1 MKRLISFMLVAI
13 MLIASVGNVV
23 VYANEKEDTK
33 AVAAG
38 ALSIEG
44 ISGILMEATT
54 GKVIYEKN
62 ADEVRPP
69 ASVTKVMTLLLIFE
83 AIDSGKIKLEDPV
96 TVSGY
101 AASMGG
107 SQVFLEQGEVQTV
120 DTLIKCIAMA
130 SGNDASVV
138 MAEHLG
144 GSEEAFVGMM
154 NERAKQLGME
164 NTKFVNC
171 CGLTIDGHVTTAR
184 DIAIMSRELT
194 LKHPKIFD
202 YTTVWMDEFTH
213 VTRKGESVFGL
224 ANTNKLL
231 KQYNGATG
239 LKTGFTSDA
248 KSCISATATRN
259 DIDLIA
265 VVMGAPDSKTRNKD
279 VCTMFDY
286 GFANVTP
293 YEDKDVKPL
302 LTPITIKNGVQE
314 SVEPVCDQPFRY
326 MLLKGE
332 SAESMKKELEL
343 AKDLVAPV
351 KKGQVVGKIKYILDG
366 KEIGSVNIKASMDVD
381 SMTIGISFKRI
392 FGKFFKS

>member
-1 MKRLISFMLVAI
+1 MKRWISFMLVAI
-13 MLIASVGNVV
+13 MFIAATSNML
-23 VYANEKEDTK
+23 VYAQTEENKTQSAQGLE
-33 AVAAG
+33 
-38 ALSIEG
+38 IQG

-96 TVSGY
+96 TVSQH

-138 MAEHLG
+138 MAEHIG

-154 NERAKQLGME
+154 NERAKQLGMK
-164 NTKFVNC
+164 NTNFANC
-171 CGLTIDGHVTTAR
+171 CGLTIAGHVTTAR

-194 LKHPKIFD
+194 IKHPKIFD

-213 VTRKGESVFGL
+213 VTKKGESVFGL

-259 DIDLIA
+259 GIDLIA

-279 VCTMFDY
+279 VSAMLDY

-293 YEDKDVKPL
+293 YEDKEIQPMLNPVPV
-302 LTPITIKNGVQE
+302 KNGVQV
-314 SVEPVCDQPFRY
+314 SVDVVCEQPFRY

-332 SAESMKKELEL
+332 SAESMKRELEIP
-343 AKDLVAPV
+343 KDLAAPV
-351 KKGQVVGKIKYILDG
+351 KKDQVVGKVKYTLNG
-366 KEIGSVNIKASMDVD
+366 KEIGSIDIKAANDVE
-381 SMTIGISFKRI
+381 SMTLGISFKRI
-392 FGKFFKS
+392 FCKFLKS